1 MANSLMKRVDTRKRI
16 NRVICLKDEIDG
28 FVKYLGLDERMQE
41 LKILEIWKECVGDTI
56 AKFSRPVEFKRN
68 KLFVRV
74 ENAVWRFELSA
85 KKNEIISKL
94 NQILNKEDKRKIIKE
109 IVFI

>member
-1 MANSLMKRVDTRKRI
+1 MKRVDTKRRV
-16 NRVICLKDEIDG
+16 NRMVCLKEEIDG
-28 FVKYLGLDERMQE
+28 FVKYLGLDEKMQE
-41 LKILEIWKECVGDTI
+41 LKILEVWKECVGETI
-56 AKFSRPVEFKRN
+56 SEFSKPVELKKS

-85 KKNEIISKL
+85 KRNEIISRL
-94 NQILNKEDKRKIIKE
+94 NQILSKEDKKKSIKE

>member
-1 MANSLMKRVDTRKRI
+1 MKRVDTKRRV
-16 NRVICLKDEIDG
+16 NRVVCLKDEIDG
-28 FVKYLGLDERMQE
+28 FVKYLGLDEKMQE
-41 LKILEIWKECVGDTI
+41 LKILEVWKECVGETI
-56 AKFSRPVEFKRN
+56 SEFSKPVELKKS

-85 KKNEIISKL
+85 KRNEIISRL
-94 NQILNKEDKRKIIKE
+94 NLILSKEDKKKSIKE

>member
-1 MANSLMKRVDTRKRI
+1 MKRVDTKRRV

-28 FVKYLGLDERMQE
+28 FVKYLGLDEKMQE
-41 LKILEIWKECVGDTI
+41 FKILEVWKECVGETI
-56 AKFSRPVEFKRN
+56 SEFSKPVELKKN

-85 KKNEIISKL
+85 KRNEIISKL
-94 NQILNKEDKRKIIKE
+94 NLILSREDKKKNIKE

>member
-1 MANSLMKRVDTRKRI
+1 MKRVDTKSRI
-16 NRVICLKDEIDG
+16 NRVVCLKDEIDG

-41 LKILEIWKECVGDTI
+41 LKILEVWKECVGETI
-56 AKFSRPVEFKRN
+56 AKFSRPVELKKN
-68 KLFVRV
+68 KLFVKV

-85 KKNEIISKL
+85 KRNEIISRL
-94 NQILNKEDKRKIIKE
+94 NLLLYKEDKKKNIKE

>member
-1 MANSLMKRVDTRKRI
+1 MKRVDTKKRI
-16 NRVICLKDEIDG
+16 NRLVCIKDEIDG

-41 LKILEIWKECVGDTI
+41 LKILEIWKECVGETI
-56 AKFSRPVEFKRN
+56 AKFSRPVELKKN

-85 KKNEIISKL
+85 KRNEIIKRL
-94 NQILNKEDKRKIIKE
+94 NSILYKEDKKKNIKE

>member
-1 MANSLMKRVDTRKRI
+1 MKRVDTKSRI
-16 NRVICLKDEIDG
+16 NRIICLKDEIES

-41 LKILEIWKECVGDTI
+41 LKILEIWKECVGETI
-56 AKFSRPVEFKRN
+56 AKFSRPVEFKKN

-74 ENAVWRFELSA
+74 EDAGWRFELSI

-94 NQILNKEDKRKIIKE
+94 NNILYKEDKKKIIKE

>member
-1 MANSLMKRVDTRKRI
+1 MKKVDTKKRI
-16 NRVICLKDEIDG
+16 NKVVCLKDEIDD

-41 LKILEIWKECVGDTI
+41 LKILDIWKECVGNAI
-56 AKFSRPVEFKRN
+56 AGYSRPVELRKN

-85 KKNEIISKL
+85 KRNEIIAKL
-94 NQILNKEDKRKIIKE
+94 NAILNKEDKKKNIKE

>member
-1 MANSLMKRVDTRKRI
+1 MKKVDTKRRI
-16 NRVICLKDEIDG
+16 NKVVCLKNEIDD

-41 LKILEIWKECVGDTI
+41 LKIFEIWKECVGETI
-56 AKFSRPVEFKRN
+56 SKFSKPIELKKN

-74 ENAVWRFELSA
+74 ESAVWRFELSA
-85 KKNEIISKL
+85 KRNEIITRL
-94 NQILNKEDKRKIIKE
+94 NSILNKEDKKKNIKE

>member
-1 MANSLMKRVDTRKRI
+1 MKRIDTRKRT
-16 NRVICLKDEIDG
+16 NRVVCLKNEIDG

-41 LKILEIWKECVGDTI
+41 LRILDIWKECVGETI
-56 AKFSRPVEFKRN
+56 AKFSRPVELRKN

-74 ENAVWRFELSA
+74 EDAGWRFELSI
-85 KKNEIISKL
+85 KKVEIISRL
-94 NQILNKEDKRKIIKE
+94 NTILNKEDKKRNIKE

>member
-1 MANSLMKRVDTRKRI
+1 MKRVDTKRRV
-16 NRVICLKDEIDG
+16 NRVICLKEEIDG
-28 FVKYLGLDERMQE
+28 FVKYLGLDEKLQE
-41 LKILEIWKECVGDTI
+41 MKILEAWKECVGKTI
-56 AKFSRPVEFKRN
+56 SEFSKPVEIKKN

-85 KKNEIISKL
+85 KRNEIISKL
-94 NQILNKEDKRKIIKE
+94 NLILSREDKKKNIKE

>member
-1 MANSLMKRVDTRKRI
+1 MKRVDTKRRI
-16 NRVICLKDEIDG
+16 NRIICLKDEIDG

-41 LKILEIWKECVGDTI
+41 LKILEVWKECVGETI
-56 AKFSRPVEFKRN
+56 AKFSRPVELKRN

-74 ENAVWRFELSA
+74 ENAVWRFELST
-85 KKNEIISKL
+85 KRTEIISRL
-94 NQILNKEDKRKIIKE
+94 NQILYKKDKKKNIKE

>member
-1 MANSLMKRVDTRKRI
+1 MKRVDTRNRI
-16 NRVICLKDEIDG
+16 NRLICLKDEIDG

-41 LKILEIWKECVGDTI
+41 LKILEVWKECVGETI
-56 AKFSRPVEFKRN
+56 AEFSRPVELKKN

-74 ENAVWRFELSA
+74 ENAVWRFELST
-85 KKNEIISKL
+85 KKNEIISRL
-94 NQILNKEDKRKIIKE
+94 NQILYKEDKKKNIKE

>member
-1 MANSLMKRVDTRKRI
+1 MKRVDTKSRI
-16 NRVICLKDEIDG
+16 NRVVCLKDEIDG

-41 LKILEIWKECVGDTI
+41 LKILEVWNECVGVTI
-56 AKFSRPVEFKRN
+56 AKFSRPVELKKN
-68 KLFVRV
+68 KLFVKV

-85 KKNEIISKL
+85 KRNEIISRL
-94 NQILNKEDKRKIIKE
+94 NLLLYKEDKKKNIKE

>member
-1 MANSLMKRVDTRKRI
+1 MRRVDTRKRI
-16 NRVICLKDEIDG
+16 NRVVCLKDEIDG
-28 FVKYLGLDERMQE
+28 FVKYLGLDEKMQE
-41 LKILEIWKECVGDTI
+41 FKILEVWKECVGETI
-56 AKFSRPVEFKRN
+56 AKFSRPVELKRN

-85 KKNEIISKL
+85 KRNEIISRL
-94 NQILNKEDKRKIIKE
+94 NSILYKEDKKKSIKE

>member
-1 MANSLMKRVDTRKRI
+1 MKRVDIKRRV

-28 FVKYLGLDERMQE
+28 FVKYLGLEEKMQE
-41 LKILEIWKECVGDTI
+41 FKILEVWKECVGDTI
-56 AKFSRPVEFKRN
+56 SEFSKPVELKKN

-85 KKNEIISKL
+85 KKSEIISKL
-94 NQILNKEDKRKIIKE
+94 NLILSREDKKKNIKE

>member
-1 MANSLMKRVDTRKRI
+1 MKRVDTKRRV

-28 FVKYLGLDERMQE
+28 FVKYLGLDEKMQE
-41 LKILEIWKECVGDTI
+41 LRILEVWKECVGDTI
-56 AKFSRPVEFKRN
+56 SEFSKPIELKKN

-85 KKNEIISKL
+85 KKSEIISKL
-94 NQILNKEDKRKIIKE
+94 NLILSREDKKKIIKE

>member
-1 MANSLMKRVDTRKRI
+1 MKRVDTKSRI
-16 NRVICLKDEIDG
+16 NRVVCLKNEIDD

-41 LKILEIWKECVGDTI
+41 LKILEVWKECVGDTI
-56 AKFSRPVEFKRN
+56 AKFSRPVELKKN
-68 KLFVRV
+68 KLFVKV

-85 KKNEIISKL
+85 KRNEIISRL
-94 NQILNKEDKRKIIKE
+94 NLLLYKEEKKKNIKE